1 MIEEGVEGMPYKERL
16 EKQIEEL
23 RKHMYDIYNKNPE
36 DPELLRISQ
45 DLDDLLNRFGNEDS
59 YHCSNQ

>member
-1 MIEEGVEGMPYKERL
+1 MNEEGVEIMPYKERL

-59 YHCSNQ
+59 YQCSNQ

>member
-1 MIEEGVEGMPYKERL
+1 MIEEGVEGMSYKERL

-59 YHCSNQ
+59 FHCSNQ